1 MYKLVAYKE
10 ELKNLTDKD
19 IIDFY
24 GGYDWFF
31 GKTIYIKNKR
41 IGEIYEK
48 DVEEITAG
56 ITEEYVKEKDVL
68 KKGIQQSAE
77 RIIKAM
83 GWSLNELKKKKAEL
97 PVTEEDMN
105 LYDQVNRN
113 CSSPEIKK
121 EEISEEKIRQ
131 KRSSKEE
138 ISRVKVI
145 GEYILYGEMLISA
158 TTCTQLNSD
167 SSERIERKRDK
178 EVDKDKVVEPEAVM
192 LNENKKRVVT
202 SQGSRIDE

>member
-41 IGEIYEK
+41 
-48 DVEEITAG
+48 
-56 ITEEYVKEKDVL
+56 
-68 KKGIQQSAE
+68 
-77 RIIKAM
+77 
-83 GWSLNELKKKKAEL
+83 KKKKAEL

-145 GEYILYGEMLISA
+145 GEDCVVL
-158 TTCTQLNSD
+158 
-167 SSERIERKRDK
+167 RDFRNTN
-178 EVDKDKVVEPEAVM
+178 KVY
-192 LNENKKRVVT
+192 KKKKT
-202 SQGSRIDE
+202 IG

>member
-1 MYKLVAYKE
+1 M
-10 ELKNLTDKD
+10 
-19 IIDFY
+19 I
-24 GGYDWFF
+24 
-31 GKTIYIKNKR
+31 R

-83 GWSLNELKKKKAEL
+83 GWSLNELLEEEKAEL

-145 GEYILYGEMLISA
+145 GD
-158 TTCTQLNSD
+158 D